1 MFQSNFSF
9 WEALSKNISIRVAG
23 STSLSEKWLRV
34 FAEPGIPK
42 AESLHV
48 FVAISVVGHISSNAS
63 RQRWL
68 RSTGSHGDVRVFSS
82 FAIPFPWN
90 LLVSAQSPSQS
101 SPFRFLTFE
110 SFPRSLHLY
119 HFYWQKEVKIGT
131 ELHREINASESKDI
145 ACFFFISLIHCCSS
159 LLRKYNINYNHIKI
173 VSYYFIYIKIVFKL
187 NFLKV

>member
-9 WEALSKNISIRVAG
+9 WEALGKNISIRVAG

-131 ELHREINASESKDI
+131 ELHREINASEYKDV
-145 ACFFFISLIHCCSS
+145 FFYIINRCSN
-159 LLRKYNINYNHIKI
+159 LLRKYNMNYNMNYKDC
-173 VSYYFIYIKIVFKL
+173 
-187 NFLKV
+187 FLLFYLHKNCL